1 MRYDERTPVLRLARY
16 LAKGSFSLALA
27 LASPCRAE
35 PAAAAPVPAAP
46 TESSTKAIQQAV
58 AELSDWVSKNGGVLG
73 ASVVDLAS
81 GERLGASAEHTPLNP
96 ASNQKLLTAAA
107 ALARLGPDFRFT
119 TGLYGKVREGV
130 VEKLV
135 LRGNGDP
142 SLESE
147 HLSRLARALVDLGAT
162 RIEGDVLVDQSRF
175 DARFVPPAFEQQ
187 PDEWSSFRAPVSAVA
202 LERNALTLDVIAQ
215 REGAGAKVVVLP
227 GGFAR
232 VENAVK
238 TTAPGSGQAV
248 HVTLRPEGTRL
259 VAALSG
265 HVAEGVGR
273 VRLTRRID
281 DPRLFSGY
289 VLADMLRGLGVEVR
303 GTVREG
309 GADVVERLA
318 FHQSAPLGA
327 LVYELGKSSDNF
339 YAEMILKALG
349 AQKGLPGTSPG
360 GAEMVVEWL
369 REVGALDPGT
379 VVKNGSG
386 LFEANRVSAATL
398 AGVLSAAYR
407 DPAIGPEFV
416 AQLAIG
422 GVDGTLRSRFR
433 AHKKTRRIRAKTGTL
448 AKVVSLGG
456 YVQRSGGKPPLAFA
470 FIVSGLPGKQREAR
484 DRIDA
489 VVEKLAAAAR

>member
-1 MRYDERTPVLRLARY
+1 MRYDERTPISRLARY
-16 LAKGSFSLALA
+16 LAKGSFSLALG
-27 LASPCRAE
+27 LASPCQAE
-35 PAAAAPVPAAP
+35 PAAAAPAAVAPAEASVK
-46 TESSTKAIQQAV
+46 TIQQLV
-58 AELSDWVSKNGGVLG
+58 TELGDWAGKNGGQLG
-73 ASVVDLAS
+73 ASVVDLGS
-81 GERLGASAEHTPLNP
+81 GERLAAHAEHTPLNP

-107 ALARLGPDFRFT
+107 ALARMGPDFRFT
-119 TGLYGKVREGV
+119 TGLYGTLRDGA

-142 SLESE
+142 SLESAD
-147 HLSRLARALVDLGAT
+147 LLRLARALVDLGMK

-202 LERNALTLDVIAQ
+202 LERNALTLDVMAQ
-215 REGAGAKVVVLP
+215 RAGAGAKVMVLP

-259 VAALSG
+259 VAALAG
-265 HVAEGVGR
+265 HVAEGVPR

-289 VLADMLRGLGVEVR
+289 ALADMLRGLGVEVR

-309 GADVVERLA
+309 GAEVVERLA
-318 FHQSAPLGA
+318 FHQSAPLSA

-349 AQKGLPGTSPG
+349 ARKALPGTSAG
-360 GAEMVVEWL
+360 GAEVVVEWL

-379 VVKNGSG
+379 VVRNGSG
-386 LFEANRVSAATL
+386 LFDANRASAATL
-398 AGVLSAAYR
+398 SGVLAAAYR

-433 AHKKTRRIRAKTGTL
+433 AHKKTRKIRAKTGTL
-448 AKVVSLGG
+448 ARVVALSG
-456 YVQRSGGKPPLAFA
+456 YVLRSGGKPPLAFA
-470 FIVSGLPGKQREAR
+470 FIVTGPPGKQREGR

-489 VVEKLAAAAR
+489 LVERLAAVSR

>member
-1 MRYDERTPVLRLARY
+1 MRYDERTPALRLARY
-16 LAKGSFSLALA
+16 LAKGSFSLALG

-35 PAAAAPVPAAP
+35 PVAAAPGPVST
-46 TESSTKAIQQAV
+46 TETSPKTIQLAV
-58 AELSDWVSKNGGVLG
+58 IELADWANKNGGALG
-73 ASVVDLAS
+73 ASVIDVAS
-81 GERLGASAEHTPLNP
+81 GERLAANAEHTPLNP

-119 TGLYGKVREGV
+119 TGLYGTLREGV
-130 VEKLV
+130 VDKLV

-142 SLESE
+142 SLDSA
-147 HLSRLARALVDLGAT
+147 HLLRLARALVDLGAK

-215 REGAGAKVVVLP
+215 REGAGARVMVLP

-232 VENAVK
+232 LENAVK
-238 TTAPGSGQAV
+238 TTAPGTGQAV

-259 VAALSG
+259 VAAVAG
-265 HVAEGVGR
+265 HVAEGVPR

-289 VLADMLRGLGVEVR
+289 ALVDMLRGLGVEVR
-303 GTVREG
+303 GAVREG

-318 FHQSAPLGA
+318 FHQSPPLGA

-349 AQKGLPGTSPG
+349 AQKALPGTSAG
-360 GAEMVVEWL
+360 GADAVIEWL
-369 REVGALDPGT
+369 REVGALEPGT

-386 LFEANRVSAATL
+386 LFDANRVTPATL
-398 AGVLSAAYR
+398 SSALAAAYR

-433 AHKKTRRIRAKTGTL
+433 AHKKMRKIRAKTGTL
-448 AKVVSLGG
+448 ARVVALSG
-456 YVQRSGGKPPLAFA
+456 YVLRPGGKPPLAFA
-470 FIVSGLPGKQREAR
+470 FIVSGPPGKQREAR

-489 VVEKLAAAAR
+489 VVERLAAASR